1 MVDYYNQGA
10 SGTFGADYQTPDWM
24 RAAGGSFMQ
33 DRDATNAFFA
43 ANPQYAE
50 DWGRITSGG
59 KSAFSTDGSGLI
71 KTDLNTL
78 PTGVADYY
86 RQNPNELLAAEG
98 FGYDPTLQYMNYF
111 QGPGSIGVDGKRQNV
126 TEFISKNRWTPNGI
140 VGGSTL
146 AANAGRAF
154 GAGTPSLAGAN
165 AVQYGSTRP
174 ALANG
179 SQANPYMGS
188 STGGGSMTSAYQQ
201 NPYAGQMANTLAQQ
215 MAEQF
220 QRQVQPQI
228 AQGAI
233 AAGGYGGSRQGV
245 LEANAANDLQQN
257 TGQAVGTLLGNLYG
271 QDLSYN
277 LGMGNLGLGYAN
289 LDRNIAN
296 DNNQWGL
303 QGAQLGMQLQDRQLQ
318 QNQLGLANGSQIYNQ
333 PYNNLNQY
341 GQLYNQ
347 IGQGFGSST
356 QSGGGTNQVM
366 GALGGAQLGS
376 KLGSWWNS
384 QENNSGWGPGNSN
397 NMYSGVDVSPWSQ
410 GY

>member
-10 SGTFGADYQTPDWM
+10 SGTFGANYQTPDWM

-50 DWGRITSGG
+50 DWGRITQGG
-59 KSAFSTDGSGLI
+59 QSAFSTDGSGLV

-140 VGGSTL
+140 TPGSSL
-146 AANAGRAF
+146 QYNNSRAF
-154 GAGTPSLAGAN
+154 GAGTQSLNQPGG
-165 AVQYGSTRP
+165 VQYGSTRP
-174 ALANG
+174 TTTNSA
-179 SQANPYMGS
+179 QATPYQGS
-188 STGGGSMTSAYQQ
+188 STGGGAMTSTYQQ
-201 NPYAGQMANTLAQQ
+201 NPYAGQMAGTLAQQ

-220 QRQVQPQI
+220 QRQIQPQI
-228 AQGAI
+228 AQSAI
-233 AAGGYGGSRQGV
+233 ATGGYGGSRQGV

-257 TGQAVGTLLGNLYG
+257 TGQAVGQLLGNLYG

-289 LDRNIAN
+289 LDRSIAN

-318 QNQLGLANGSQIYNQ
+318 QNQLGLSNGSQINNNAF
-333 PYNNLNQY
+333 NNLNQY
-341 GQLYNQ
+341 GQLYNG
-347 IGQGFGSST
+347 IGQGYGSQT
-356 QSGGGTNQVM
+356 QSGQSGNPVM

-376 KLGSWWNS
+376 SLGKWWNS
-384 QENNSGWGPGNSN
+384 QGSNSGWGPGNSN
-397 NMYSGVDVSPWSQ
+397 NMYNGVDVSPWSQ
-410 GY
+410 V